1 MGRLLRRLRA
11 WLLQRQM
18 DAALAQELEF
28 HRELKQR
35 ELEAGGLSSADAAL
49 ATRRAMGNVAR
60 AREDARAVWV
70 WPWLESVWQD
80 ATYALRSLRGQ
91 PAFTLVVVGVLGV
104 AIGLNASLFTVFAGF
119 TVRPM
124 SGLSDPA
131 RVVRVSGSVPM
142 FPDRLV
148 GISFLEFDFLRQHS
162 RTMVGLAAKR
172 TTSLSLEAQG
182 VGSTT
187 SAQAVTGNYFDV
199 LGVRM
204 LHGRGFLPEEDRRG
218 AARAVAVLSHAL
230 WRARFA
236 GDPRIVGASI
246 RLNDIPHTVVGIASP
261 DFKGSEGSTR
271 RLWVPLSSLP
281 TLRPHD
287 PFDAN
292 LLDRADCCVEVF
304 GRLSEGG
311 RREQAQSEL
320 QILSDRFR
328 ATASQES
335 RPVVVGGTEFFTG
348 RRSTSTAL
356 AIIGALFVGIV
367 LVLLVACANVGNLLL
382 ARAASRASEIGVRL
396 SLGAGRARIVRQLMT
411 EGLVLAL
418 MGSLVGV
425 AMSAWLPSL
434 VVDRLAGEPAPF
446 DIGADGLVIAY
457 AMALA
462 AVACVAFALA
472 PALHVTRGN
481 LAGVLKAAATQT
493 RAAFPLRS
501 LLLGVQVAVTVV
513 LLTTAG
519 LLLRGVAAARLV
531 DLGFD
536 PDTLAVATI
545 ELPQGAYHT
554 ARAQT
559 LLADLTTGLEAAGVG
574 PFGFVSTEPLGF
586 GSFMTSL
593 RLPGE
598 GADRARPIEIF
609 RVSAGYFGTLGIPMT
624 AGRGFVEADAGR
636 NVAIVNESAARR
648 YWPGDNPVGR
658 TLFEGGR
665 SVEVIGV
672 VKDAHVD
679 TPDEIAPLIFEPL
692 DNATDPRGERLAKL
706 VFDSRRASSITAV
719 TAIVNRLEPR
729 ARVTVTPLG
738 ERVDEWLAEL
748 SMAPLAAS
756 ALGLFGLGLA
766 TVGMFGVFAYVV
778 RQRTREIGIRI
789 ALGAT
794 RGQVMRLVLT
804 GSSRAV
810 IAGLAAGTL
819 GAIGASQVLREWLY
833 GLSPLDPLTYGGV
846 AALLAASAMAASYVP
861 ARRAARL
868 DPAQAL
874 RE

>member
-1 MGRLLRRLRA
+1 
-11 WLLQRQM
+11 
-18 DAALAQELEF
+18 
-28 HRELKQR
+28 
-35 ELEAGGLSSADAAL
+35 
-49 ATRRAMGNVAR
+49 
-60 AREDARAVWV
+60 VWV

-80 ATYALRSLRGQ
+80 TTYALRSLRAQ

-119 TVRPM
+119 AIRPM

-131 RVVRVSGSVPM
+131 RVVRISGSLPR
-142 FPDRLV
+142 FPDRLM
-148 GISFLEFDFLRQHS
+148 GFSFLEFDFLRQHS
-162 RTMVGLAAKR
+162 RTMAGLAAER

-187 SAQAVTGNYFDV
+187 SAQGVTGNYFDV

-204 LHGRGFLPEEDRRG
+204 LHGRGFLPEDDRRG
-218 AARAVAVLSHAL
+218 AARAVVVLSHAL
-230 WRARFA
+230 WRSRF
-236 GDPRIVGASI
+236 GSDPRIVGASI
-246 RLNDIPHTVVGIASP
+246 RLNDIPHIVVGIASP
-261 DFKGSEGSTR
+261 DFRGSEGSTT

-328 ATASQES
+328 ATASQEP

-396 SLGAGRARIVRQLMT
+396 SLGASRARIVRQLMT

-434 VVDRLAGEPAPF
+434 VVDRLAGKPAPF
-446 DIGADGLVIAY
+446 SIGADGLVLAY

-462 AVACVAFALA
+462 AIACVAFALA
-472 PALHVTRGN
+472 PALHVTRGH
-481 LAGVLKAAATQT
+481 LAGVLKASATQA

-513 LLTTAG
+513 LLTSAG
-519 LLLRGVAAARLV
+519 LLLRGVAAARLIE
-531 DLGFD
+531 LGFD

-545 ELPQGAYHT
+545 EIPQGAYDA
-554 ARAQT
+554 ARAQN
-559 LLADLTTGLEAAGVG
+559 LLADLTAGLDAAGVG
-574 PFGFVSTEPLGF
+574 PFGFVSTEPLGN

-598 GADRARPIEIF
+598 GDDRARPIEIF
-609 RVSAGYFGTLGIPMT
+609 RVSAGYFGTLKIPMT

-658 TLFEGGR
+658 TLFEGGGR
-665 SVEVIGV
+665 SLEVIGV
-672 VKDAHVD
+672 VRDAHVD
-679 TPDEIAPLIFEPL
+679 TPDEIAPLLFQPL
-692 DNATDPRGERLAKL
+692 VNATDPRGERLPKL
-706 VFDSRRASSITAV
+706 VFDSRRGPSIAAV

-846 AALLAASAMAASYVP
+846 AVLLAASAMAASYVP